1 MQIALMFHI
10 YLSFLAV
17 PEVSPLHLQAE
28 NWWTTHTIPV
38 KWSPIPDHLLNGILT
53 GYRIRFQAIKMGLV
67 PYEEKSKEVLIPAE
81 NISTVLTGLKNFA
94 LYRIEMTG
102 LTVKG
107 GGPSE
112 VIFAGNFEMEQFLS
126 DCRKCCYIGIGFSIT
141 SS

>member
-10 YLSFLAV
+10 YLSFVIV

-28 NWWTTHTIPV
+28 SWWTTHTIPV
-38 KWSPIPDHLLNGILT
+38 KWSPIPNHLLNGILT

-67 PYEEKSKEVLIPAE
+67 PYEEKPKEVLIPAE

-94 LYRIEMTG
+94 RYRIEMTG

-107 GGPSE
+107 DGPSE
-112 VIFAGNFEMEQFLS
+112 VIFAGNFEMEQFSS
-126 DCRKCCYIGIGFSIT
+126 DCRKCSYIGIGFSIT
-141 SS
+141 SN